1 MPGLD
6 SAETVQKIPVER
18 EFACQSPPSPEHP
31 EYDRLLQE
39 DELRL
44 ARSEQLHTCTLRR
57 CLITNSTGHLHCK
70 RGAPFPCSEE
80 DFVLENGQ
88 WGSKRTYG
96 YVNGWVPAILINA
109 RCNND
114 GKLLTNGHDTKN
126 VTYYVTTY
134 AAKKQ
139 GRSYNSSAVFA
150 KAFDYHINHAQSEY
164 VGQLKENARL
174 LVFRLAHAFNRE
186 QELAAPMVI
195 SYLMGWG
202 DVYRSHTYCPIY
214 WSSFASEILQA
225 FPNLS
230 EQAL

>member
-1 MPGLD
+1 M
-6 SAETVQKIPVER
+6 
-18 EFACQSPPSPEHP
+18 
-31 EYDRLLQE
+31 
-39 DELRL
+39 
-44 ARSEQLHTCTLRR
+44 
-57 CLITNSTGHLHCK
+57 
-70 RGAPFPCSEE
+70 
-80 DFVLENGQ
+80 
-88 WGSKRTYG
+88 
-96 YVNGWVPAILINA
+96 NGWVPAILINA

-139 GRSYNSSAVFA
+139 GRSYNPSAVFA
-150 KAFDYHINHAQSEY
+150 KAFDYHIDHTQSQY

-174 LVFRLAHAFNRE
+174 LVFRSAHALNQE

-214 WSSFASEILQA
+214 WSSFALEILQA
-225 FPNLS
+225 FPNLL